1 MFGNLRTGTKLFILS
16 GMFIVSIAVATYS
29 LIADKVAA
37 VNFARKELAGSHYL
51 AIVRDTYGTVA
62 TGLTDDAAYR
72 RSRDRAEANVAALA
86 AAQTAAVGTLQT
98 ADLAKALDAA
108 LGELLS
114 AQTAGGTV
122 DAAALRALVAARSLA
137 ARISDDSNLALDT
150 DLDSY
155 HLVIVVVDKLPPVFG
170 ALAEAHTL
178 IRLGATEGGISI
190 DRGARLLA
198 LASMIRSTADEID
211 ENLAAAY
218 RGNADGTLQARL
230 APTMAATMRAL
241 NAYLSVID
249 ARFAGATRGDNDD
262 AGLARAYASAIERM
276 LAAWSSTQS
285 ELDRLLDRRI
295 GRLTAGMAR
304 SLALIGVLIGLS
316 ILLLV
321 MTHRH
326 IVRPLER
333 LERLARRVRETKDYG
348 LRFEHANQDEIGR
361 VAGAFNGMLA
371 ELSAAH
377 ELDVAHQVRAAEDAL
392 GLLVGVTAAASSA
405 PTEAALASACL
416 EQICRSCE
424 WQFGQVWYPDEQDR
438 LLHCSAHSFF
448 GSRKYAALRELSL
461 RTTLTRGQGLPGQ
474 VWENNRAVWI
484 SSRVEREENLP
495 RLQASRALGF
505 KAAFAFP
512 VILDDKV
519 LAVFEFLSEH
529 TRAPERAFLDSV
541 EKLGRILGDSLVRK
555 RSVAALRA
563 SEERWRSVFE
573 NSTFGVTLID
583 RSSLRYLTTN
593 AAFQAMMGYTD
604 AELRER
610 TAMDISLDAD
620 KERSRTLLTELSEG
634 KRQRYVIVKQY
645 RRKDG
650 TLMWGESYVSVIPGG
665 DGKPL
670 MFLGSTVDISERKR
684 AEDAL
689 QSTQAELARVQRLTI
704 MGEITAS
711 IAHEINQPLAA
722 IVTNANSGLRWLG
735 NKTPDLGE
743 AQSALRRIVSDGHR
757 AGDVIGS
764 IRAMFKNGRR
774 ENAYYDVNALIR
786 EVLALVHGELESNK
800 VETRVELSEGMPKVL
815 ADRVQLQQVVLNLM
829 MNAIEAMG
837 SMQNGGARILGVN
850 SELRDRRDI
859 LITVKDSGPG
869 IDPQNIDRIFDRF
882 FTTKANGMGM
892 GLSICRSIVEA
903 HNGRLWA
910 EPDVGPGSV
919 FRILLPVDG
928 AAARG

>member
-29 LIADKVAA
+29 LIVDRAAAITVA
-37 VNFARKELAGSHYL
+37 RQELAGSRYL
-51 AIVRDTYGTVA
+51 AVVRDIDAAVVA
-62 TGLTDDAAYR
+62 GLTDDAGYR
-72 RSRDRAEANVAALA
+72 RSRDRAEAMVAALA
-86 AAQTAAVGTLQT
+86 AAQTAAAGRLQT
-98 ADLAKALDAA
+98 ADFAKRLDAA
-108 LGELLS
+108 LRELWS
-114 AQTAGGTV
+114 TQAAGGTL
-122 DAAALRALVAARSLA
+122 DLAALRALAAARSLA

-155 HLVIVVVDKLPPVFG
+155 HLVIVIVDKLPPALG
-170 ALAEAHTL
+170 AVAEAQTL
-178 IRLGATEGGISI
+178 LRLGATEGGISI

-198 LASMIRSTADEID
+198 LASMIRSIAGEID

-218 RGNADGTLQARL
+218 RGNGDGALRANL
-230 APTMAATMRAL
+230 APTVAAMVAAL
-241 NAYLSVID
+241 DAYLGAVD

-262 AGLARAYASAIERM
+262 AALARAYAAVAERM
-276 LAAWSSTQS
+276 LQAWSSAQS
-285 ELDRLLDRRI
+285 ELDRLLGRRI
-295 GRLTAGMAR
+295 DNLTAGMAR
-304 SLALIGVLIGLS
+304 NLAFIGALVALS

-392 GLLVGVTAAASSA
+392 GLLVGVTTAASSA
-405 PTEAALASACL
+405 PSEAALASACL

-424 WQFGQVWYPDEQDR
+424 WQFGQVWYPDAQDR
-438 LLHCSAHSFF
+438 LLHCSADSFF
-448 GSRKYAALRELSL
+448 GSAKHATLRDLSL
-461 RTTLTRGQGLPGQ
+461 RTTLTRGRGLPGQ
-474 VWENNRAVWI
+474 VWENKRAVWI

-529 TRAPERAFLDSV
+529 TRAPERAFLDTV

-555 RSVAALRA
+555 RSEAALRV

-573 NSTFGVTLID
+573 HSTFGLTLID
-583 RSSLRYLTTN
+583 VSMRYLMAN
-593 AAFQAMMGYTD
+593 AAFQAMMGYSD

-610 TAMDISLDAD
+610 TVMDISLDED
-620 KERSRTLLTELSEG
+620 KERSRAFLTELNEG
-634 KRQRYVIVKQY
+634 KRQHYVIVKQY

-650 TLMWGESYVSVIPGG
+650 TLMWGESFVSVIPGG
-665 DGKPL
+665 DGKPM

-722 IVTNANSGLRWLG
+722 IVTNANSGLRWLS

-764 IRAMFKNGRR
+764 IRAMFKSGRR

-800 VETRVELSEGMPKVL
+800 VETKVELSEGMPKVL

-837 SMQNGGARILGVN
+837 STQNGARILGVN
-850 SELRDRRDI
+850 SQLRDRRDI
-859 LITVKDSGPG
+859 LITVQDSGPG
-869 IDPQNIDRIFDRF
+869 IDPHNIDRIFDRF

-910 EPDVGPGSV
+910 EPDVRPGSV

-928 AAARG
+928 AAARN

>member
-29 LIADKVAA
+29 LIVDRAA
-37 VNFARKELAGSHYL
+37 AINFARQELAGSRYL
-51 AIVRDTYGTVA
+51 AVVRDIDAAVV

-72 RSRDRAEANVAALA
+72 RSRDRAEAMVAALA
-86 AAQTAAVGTLQT
+86 AAQTAAAGTLQT
-98 ADLAKALDAA
+98 ADFAKRLDAA
-108 LGELLS
+108 LRELWS
-114 AQTAGGTV
+114 TQAAGGTL
-122 DAAALRALVAARSLA
+122 DLAALRALAAARSLA

-155 HLVIVVVDKLPPVFG
+155 HLVIVIVDKLPPALG
-170 ALAEAHTL
+170 AVAEAQTL
-178 IRLGATEGGISI
+178 LRLGATEGGISI

-198 LASMIRSTADEID
+198 LASMIRSTAGEID

-218 RGNADGTLQARL
+218 RGNGDGTLRSNL
-230 APTMAATMRAL
+230 APTMAGMAAAL
-241 NAYLSVID
+241 DAYLGAVD

-262 AGLARAYASAIERM
+262 AALARVYSAAAERM
-276 LAAWSSTQS
+276 LTAWSSAQT
-285 ELDRLLDRRI
+285 ELDRLLGRRI
-295 GRLTAGMAR
+295 DNLTAGMAR
-304 SLALIGVLIGLS
+304 NLALIGALVALS

-377 ELDVAHQVRAAEDAL
+377 ELDVAHQVRAAEEAL
-392 GLLVGVTAAASSA
+392 GLLVGVTTAASSA
-405 PTEAALASACL
+405 PSEAALASACL

-424 WQFGQVWYPDEQDR
+424 WQFGQVWYPDAQDG
-438 LLHCSAHSFF
+438 LLHCSADSFF
-448 GSRKYAALRELSL
+448 GSAKHATLRDLSL
-461 RTTLTRGQGLPGQ
+461 RTTLTRGRGLPGQ
-474 VWENNRAVWI
+474 VWENKRAVWI

-529 TRAPERAFLDSV
+529 TRAPERAFLDTV

-555 RSVAALRA
+555 RSEAALRV

-573 NSTFGVTLID
+573 HSTFGLTLID
-583 RSSLRYLTTN
+583 RSSLRYLMTN

-620 KERSRTLLTELSEG
+620 KERSRALLTELNEG
-634 KRQRYVIVKQY
+634 KRQHYVIVKQY
-645 RRKDG
+645 RRGDG
-650 TLMWGESYVSVIPGG
+650 TLMWGESFVSVIPSG

-722 IVTNANSGLRWLG
+722 IVTNANSGLRWLS

-764 IRAMFKNGRR
+764 IRAMFKSGRR

-800 VETRVELSEGMPKVL
+800 VETKVELSEGMPKVL

-837 SMQNGGARILGVN
+837 STQNGARILGVN
-850 SELRDRRDI
+850 SQLRDRRDI
-859 LITVKDSGPG
+859 LITVQDSGPG
-869 IDPQNIDRIFDRF
+869 IDPHNIDRIFDRF

-910 EPDVGPGSV
+910 EPDVRPGSV

-928 AAARG
+928 AAARN